1 QDLAGCR
8 AATGGGREFPL
19 RFRRISTGKDFDE
32 RVPGLSSSA
41 AWANDNKTVFYVEN
55 DPVTLLS
62 TRVKKHVLGTDPKT
76 DPVVYEE
83 KDASFYVRVRKSG
96 DDRFVLINL
105 DSTEASEWRAIDADN
120 LDAPIRVLAPREKG
134 VLYDVDH
141 LPGRWVILTNWKAP
155 NYRLMTAADADQ
167 GDKGK
172 WKDLLPYDP

>member
-41 AWANDNKTVFYVEN
+41 AWANDDKTLYYVEN

-62 TRVKKHVLGTDPKT
+62 TRVKKHVLGTDPKS

-83 KDASFYVRVRKSG
+83 KDTSFYLSVEKSG
-96 DDRFVLINL
+96 DERYVMLRLRSTLADEVRF
-105 DSTEASEWRAIDADN
+105 IDADVPSA
-120 LDAPIRVLAPREKG
+120 APRVLAPRERG
-134 VLYDVDH
+134 VLYDADH
-141 LPGRWVILTNWKAP
+141 IAGRWVVRTDWSAP
-155 NYRLMTAADADQ
+155 NFRLMTVADSET
-167 GDKGK
+167 GDRQR
-172 WKDLLPYDP
+172 WKELLPYD